1 MTWFL
6 VILFLVAG
14 GGVEIKEGWYPLKQP
29 NYSVCVESVERVIA
43 YLDSIDAAAVA
54 YCRGT
59 PTQGESV

>member
-14 GGVEIKEGWYPLKQP
+14 GGVEVKEGWYPLKMS
-29 NYSVCVESVERVIA
+29 NYSVCVESVIRVIA
-43 YLDSIDAAAVA
+43 YLDSIDANAVA

-59 PTQGESV
+59 PTQGDNV

>member
-6 VILFLVAG
+6 VILFLTAG
-14 GGVEIKEGWYPLKQP
+14 GEAEIKEGWYPLQMS
-29 NYSVCVESVERVIA
+29 NYSVCVESVVRVIA

-59 PTQGESV
+59 PTQGDDV